1 MPEGYNRLISID
13 KLLLVVLLEEH
24 MVKVFMT
31 SMIFEVRTVRCLRKV
46 KVIKRRSQRGKES
59 LIRIIPKAWQRSY
72 NHRLEMIP
80 DQLTLK
86 EEQGSQLLQ

>member
-1 MPEGYNRLISID
+1 
-13 KLLLVVLLEEH
+13 

-46 KVIKRRSQRGKES
+46 KDIKRRSPRGKES
-59 LIRIIPKAWQRSY
+59 LNRMILRAWQRSF

-80 DQLTLK
+80 DRLTLK
-86 EEQGSQLLQ
+86 EEQESQLQQ